1 MLDAACGKRSF
12 GPDSKHE
19 IQTPKPV
26 QNNVKLKVPEHIRS
40 IPLYVPGKPIEEVE
54 RERGI
59 QDSIKLASNENPL
72 GPSPKALDALQRTLA
87 SVHRYPD
94 SAGYELIGKLAAR
107 HRLEPGQI
115 VLGNG
120 SDEII
125 SMLAR
130 AFLQPGDE
138 VIMPQPSFQM
148 YEIETRAAAAV
159 PVPVPLNHF
168 RTDLAAMAERLTA
181 RTRVVF
187 VNTPHNPTGS
197 LVTRPELEAFMARL
211 PEGVVLALDEA
222 YIEFVRDPA
231 GPDSLDYVRAGR
243 PVVGL
248 RTFSKAYGLAG
259 LRIGYGIMP
268 VDVAEVL
275 SRVRPPFNVNLPAQA
290 AAAAALDD
298 AAFLNETL
306 RVVHAGVDY
315 LQRALADLGL
325 VCQPTQSNFIMVRV
339 PGEGR
344 QFFASLLDRGVI
356 VRPLASYG
364 FADCIRVSVGR
375 PEENQRFVEAL
386 RQVLAL

>member
-1 MLDAACGKRSF
+1 M
-12 GPDSKHE
+12 
-19 IQTPKPV
+19 
-26 QNNVKLKVPEHIRS
+26 KLKVPQHIRS
-40 IPLYVPGKPIEEVE
+40 IPLYVPGKPIEELE

-59 QDSIKLASNENPL
+59 RNSVKLASNENPL
-72 GPSPKALDALQRTLA
+72 GPSPKALRALQRTLA
-87 SVHRYPD
+87 GVHRYPD
-94 SAGYELIGKLAAR
+94 SGGYELVRKLAER
-107 HRLEPGQI
+107 HRLDTRQV

-125 SMLAR
+125 GMLAR

-138 VIMPQPSFQM
+138 VIMPRPAFQM

-159 PVPVPLNHF
+159 PVEVPLDRL
-168 RTDLAAMAERLTA
+168 RTDLEAMAARITD
-181 RTRVVF
+181 RTRLVF

-197 LVTRPELEAFMARL
+197 LVARAELEAFMRRL

-222 YIEFVRDPA
+222 YTEFVRDPG

-259 LRIGYGIMP
+259 LRIGYGVMP

-275 SRVRPPFNVNLPAQA
+275 NRVRPPFNVNLPAQA

-298 AAFLNETL
+298 DAFLQETL

-315 LQRALADLGL
+315 LQEALAALGL
-325 VCQPTQSNFIMVRV
+325 ECQPTQANFLMVRV

-344 QFFASLLDRGVI
+344 RFFEALLERGVI

-364 FADCIRVSVGR
+364 FPDRLRVSVGR
-375 PEENQRFVEAL
+375 AEENQRFVEAL
-386 RQVLAL
+386 RQVLGM

>member
-1 MLDAACGKRSF
+1 M
-12 GPDSKHE
+12 
-19 IQTPKPV
+19 
-26 QNNVKLKVPEHIRS
+26 NLKVPEHIRS
-40 IPLYVPGKPIEEVE
+40 IPLYVPGKPIEELE

-59 QDSIKLASNENPL
+59 QHSVKLASNENPL
-72 GPSPKALDALQRTLA
+72 GPSPRAMAAVQRALA

-94 SAGYELIGKLAAR
+94 SAGYELIRKLAAR
-107 HRLEPGQI
+107 HQLEPDQI

-125 SMLAR
+125 NLLAR
-130 AFLQPGDE
+130 AYLQPGDE

-148 YEIETRAAAAV
+148 YEIEARAAAAV
-159 PVPVPLNHF
+159 PVPVPLDNF
-168 RTDLAAMAERLTA
+168 RTDLAAMADRVTP
-181 RTRVVF
+181 RTRIVF
-187 VNTPHNPTGS
+187 VNTPHNPCGS
-197 LVTRPELEAFMARL
+197 LVTRSELEAFLARL
-211 PEGVVLALDEA
+211 PEGVLLALDEA

-259 LRIGYGIMP
+259 LRIGYGVMP
-268 VDVAEVL
+268 AAVAEVL
-275 SRVRPPFNVNLPAQA
+275 NRVRPPFNVNLLAQT

-298 AAFLNETL
+298 HAFLRETL
-306 RVVHAGVDY
+306 EVVHAGVDY

-325 VCQPTQSNFIMVRV
+325 ACQPTQSNFIMIRV

-344 QFFASLLDRGVI
+344 QFFERLLDRGVI

-364 FADCIRVSVGR
+364 FPDCIRVSIGR
-375 PEENQRFVEAL
+375 PEENRRFVEAL
-386 RQVLAL
+386 KQVLAL

>member
-1 MLDAACGKRSF
+1 M
-12 GPDSKHE
+12 
-19 IQTPKPV
+19 
-26 QNNVKLKVPEHIRS
+26 
-40 IPLYVPGKPIEEVE
+40 
-54 RERGI
+54 
-59 QDSIKLASNENPL
+59 
-72 GPSPKALDALQRTLA
+72 
-87 SVHRYPD
+87 HRYPD
-94 SAGYELIGKLAAR
+94 SGGYELVRKLAER
-107 HRLEPGQI
+107 HRLDTGQI

-125 SMLAR
+125 GMLAR

-138 VIMPQPSFQM
+138 VIMPRPAFQM

-159 PVPVPLNHF
+159 PVEVPLDRL
-168 RTDLAAMAERLTA
+168 RTDLEAMAARITD
-181 RTRVVF
+181 RTRLVF

-197 LVTRPELEAFMARL
+197 LVARAELEAFMRRL

-222 YIEFVRDPA
+222 YTEFVRDPA

-259 LRIGYGIMP
+259 LRIGYGVMP

-275 SRVRPPFNVNLPAQA
+275 NRVRPPFNVNLPAQA

-298 AAFLNETL
+298 DAFLQETL

-315 LQRALADLGL
+315 LQEALAALGL
-325 VCQPTQSNFIMVRV
+325 ECQPTQANFLMVRV

-344 QFFASLLDRGVI
+344 RFFEALLERGVI

-364 FADCIRVSVGR
+364 FPDRLRVSVGR
-375 PEENQRFVEAL
+375 AEENQRFVEAW
-386 RQVLAL
+386 RQVLGV

>member
-1 MLDAACGKRSF
+1 MEELD
-12 GPDSKHE
+12 
-19 IQTPKPV
+19 
-26 QNNVKLKVPEHIRS
+26 
-40 IPLYVPGKPIEEVE
+40 

-59 QDSIKLASNENPL
+59 RNSVKLASNENPL
-72 GPSPKALDALQRTLA
+72 GPSPKALRALQRTLPG
-87 SVHRYPD
+87 VHRYPD
-94 SAGYELIGKLAAR
+94 SGGYELVRKLAAR
-107 HRLEPGQI
+107 HRLETGQI

-125 SMLAR
+125 GMLAR

-138 VIMPQPSFQM
+138 AVMPRPAFQM
-148 YEIETRAAAAV
+148 YEIEARAAAAV
-159 PVPVPLNHF
+159 PVEVPLERL
-168 RTDLAAMAERLTA
+168 RTDLEAMAARITD
-181 RTRVVF
+181 RTRLVF

-197 LVTRPELEAFMARL
+197 LVTRAELEAFMARL
-211 PEGVVLALDEA
+211 PEDVVLVLDEA
-222 YIEFVRDPA
+222 YTEFVRDPA

-259 LRIGYGIMP
+259 LRIGYGVMP

-298 AAFLNETL
+298 DAFLQETL

-315 LQRALADLGL
+315 LQEALAALGL
-325 VCQPTQSNFIMVRV
+325 ECQPTQANFLMVRL

-344 QFFASLLDRGVI
+344 RVFEALLELGVI

-364 FADCIRVSVGR
+364 FPDCIRVSVGR
-375 PEENQRFVEAL
+375 PEENERFVGAL
-386 RQVLAL
+386 RQVLAV

>member
-1 MLDAACGKRSF
+1 M
-12 GPDSKHE
+12 
-19 IQTPKPV
+19 
-26 QNNVKLKVPEHIRS
+26 KLKVPQHIRS
-40 IPLYVPGKPIEEVE
+40 IPLYVPGKPIEELE

-59 QDSIKLASNENPL
+59 RNSVKLASNENPL
-72 GPSPKALDALQRTLA
+72 GPSPKALRALQQTLA
-87 SVHRYPD
+87 GVHRYPD
-94 SAGYELIGKLAAR
+94 SGGYELVRKLAER
-107 HRLEPGQI
+107 HRLDTRQV

-125 SMLAR
+125 GMLAR

-138 VIMPQPSFQM
+138 VIMPRPAFQM

-159 PVPVPLNHF
+159 PVEVPLDRL
-168 RTDLAAMAERLTA
+168 RTDLEAMAARITD
-181 RTRVVF
+181 RTRLVF

-197 LVTRPELEAFMARL
+197 LVARAELEAFMRRL

-222 YIEFVRDPA
+222 YTEFVRDPA

-259 LRIGYGIMP
+259 LRIGYGVMP

-275 SRVRPPFNVNLPAQA
+275 NRVRPPFNVNLPAQA

-298 AAFLNETL
+298 DAFLQETL

-315 LQRALADLGL
+315 LQEALAALGL
-325 VCQPTQSNFIMVRV
+325 ECQPTQANFLMVRV

-344 QFFASLLDRGVI
+344 RFFEALLERGVI

-364 FADCIRVSVGR
+364 FPDRLRVSVGR
-375 PEENQRFVEAL
+375 AEENQRFVEAL
-386 RQVLAL
+386 RQVLGM

>member
-1 MLDAACGKRSF
+1 
-12 GPDSKHE
+12 
-19 IQTPKPV
+19 
-26 QNNVKLKVPEHIRS
+26 
-40 IPLYVPGKPIEEVE
+40 
-54 RERGI
+54 
-59 QDSIKLASNENPL
+59 
-72 GPSPKALDALQRTLA
+72 
-87 SVHRYPD
+87 
-94 SAGYELIGKLAAR
+94 
-107 HRLEPGQI
+107 LEPGQI

-148 YEIETRAAAAV
+148 YEIETLASAAV
-159 PVPVPLNHF
+159 PVPVPLKHG
-168 RTDLAAMAERLTA
+168 RTDFEAMAERLTA
-181 RTRVVF
+181 RTRIVF

-197 LVTRPELEAFMARL
+197 LVTRSELEAFMARL
-211 PEGVVLALDEA
+211 PEGVLLALDEA

-231 GPDSLDYVRAGR
+231 GSDSLDYVRAGG

-268 VDVAEVL
+268 AEVAGVL

-298 AAFLNETL
+298 DAFLKETL

-315 LQRALADLGL
+315 LERELTALGL
-325 VCQPTQSNFIMVRV
+325 AWQPTQSNFLMVRV

-344 QFFASLLDRGVI
+344 QVFEKLLDRGVI

-364 FADCIRVSVGR
+364 FPDGIRVSVGR
-375 PEENQRFVEAL
+375 PEENRLFVAAL
-386 RQVLAL
+386 KQALAL

>member
-1 MLDAACGKRSF
+1 
-12 GPDSKHE
+12 
-19 IQTPKPV
+19 V
-26 QNNVKLKVPEHIRS
+26 NLKVPAHIRS

-59 QDSIKLASNENPL
+59 QHSIKLASNENPL
-72 GPSPKALDALQRTLA
+72 GPSPKALAALQRSLA
-87 SVHRYPD
+87 GVHRYPD
-94 SAGYELIGKLAAR
+94 SAGYELIRKLAAR
-107 HRLEPGQI
+107 HRLEPSQI

-130 AFLQPGDE
+130 VFLQPGDE

-148 YEIETRAAAAV
+148 YEIETRAAAAL
-159 PVPVPLNHF
+159 PVQVPLQHL
-168 RTDLAAMAERLTA
+168 RTDLEAMAARLTA
-181 RTRVVF
+181 RTRIVF
-187 VNTPHNPTGS
+187 VNAPHNPTGS
-197 LVTRPELEAFMARL
+197 LVTRPELEAFMAQL
-211 PEGVVLALDEA
+211 PDGVVLALDEA

-268 VDVAEVL
+268 PDVADML

-298 AAFLNETL
+298 EAFLIETL
-306 RVVHAGVDY
+306 QVVHQGVDF

-325 VCQPTQSNFIMVRV
+325 SAQPTQANFLMVRV
-339 PGEGR
+339 PGDGQ
-344 QFFASLLDRGVI
+344 QFFERLLDRGVI

-364 FADCIRVSVGR
+364 FRDCIRVSVGR
-375 PEENQRFVEAL
+375 PEENRRFIEAL
-386 RQVLAL
+386 KQVLAS